1 MCLGLYCPA
10 KSFLFNLFC
19 NTNCSGHVATELLSP
34 FRFLISRSFRPFRC
48 WKIWKRIIDLRG
60 RWTVLVNV
68 HFLAVLSNVFLWQ
81 FYVQHLFSIYYSSNV
96 WRAESIP
103 VEKHA
108 PWKVQILNRIK
119 PKVTYKHY
127 KLSLLSTSSQK
138 VFANLQ
144 HVGISNTICIA
155 GFERSWILIGSQ
167 LSRLTPTKDTNW
179 ESNSL
184 GVCQIA
190 DDVGTFFA
198 IHSSEPTDRRGESV
212 NLMNLNN
219 CHIREAPR
227 SRVKVAHCSVSL
239 SCLYSI
245 VFIILSKSGITDHCW
260 FEAMLLSYVVEKK
273 ILPAYA
279 SFHLDH
285 VLKI

>member
-198 IHSSEPTDRRGESV
+198 IHAPVNRLIGAVNQSTWWTWTTVISERHRGV
-212 NLMNLNN
+212 VLKLLIALY
-219 CHIREAPR
+219 H
-227 SRVKVAHCSVSL
+227 SL
-239 SCLYSI
+239 VCTQLCLLY
-245 VFIILSKSGITDHCW
+245 FPKAELLITVGLRLCCW
-260 FEAMLLSYVVEKK
+260 AMLLRRRFC
-273 ILPAYA
+273 LRTHH
-279 SFHLDH
+279 FTWTTF
-285 VLKI
+285 